1 MKRSPQNEEIFKRFE
16 IDLYEAAVKS
26 NPNNIE
32 ALRFLGYTY
41 SKDGCHEKALEIDKK
56 LVRLLPEESIIHYNL
71 ACSYSQLNQL
81 DNAFNELEMS
91 ILLGYNEWKHMEH
104 DEDLNNMKKD
114 PRYQQLISS
123 LRKKYIV

>member
-1 MKRSPQNEEIFKRFE
+1 MKRLPPNEEIFKCFE
-16 IDLYEAAVKS
+16 INLYEAALKS

-41 SKDGCHEKALEIDKK
+41 SKEGYHEKALEVDKR
-56 LVRLLPEESIIHYNL
+56 LVRLLPEEAIIHYNL
-71 ACSYSQLNQL
+71 ACSYSQLNQI
-81 DNAFNELEMS
+81 DSAFNELEMA

-114 PRYQQLISS
+114 PRYKQLISS
-123 LRKKYIV
+123 LKKKYIV